1 MSSCSRIR
9 AFHIAALLLSFS
21 LLTTGCTTL
30 QNWYGWVSIH
40 KSPKGSV
47 YLQEVADWS
56 FEADHPATVDQET
69 LLSAIQGVVA
79 EDTKTLSTNLP
90 AGGSKPMRVF
100 SDEDATFLAPLLAQG
115 LSQAKPEQIIGFTV
129 SSSAG
134 SGAEPAA
141 GTLYRSN
148 GSLYLTIAP
157 TDGRKISGF
166 VPRVAARIE
175 RAPAYASDWTPG
187 TLAMVINP
195 VILAKAQTMDTP
207 TVTARPI
214 SPAGPENPTA
224 SFTNFTAGQDAP
236 GGNPTA
242 SQLEELRQA
251 REANKQKD
259 SEIGIL
265 RKELEWM
272 KQELRER
279 PAKSET
285 VSKRSKAKRKSA
297 EAYPTH

>member
-1 MSSCSRIR
+1 MYSFSRIR
-9 AFHIAALLLSFS
+9 TFHIAALLLSFS

-56 FEADHPATVDQET
+56 FEADHPATIDQET

-79 EDTKTLSTNLP
+79 EDAN
-90 AGGSKPMRVF
+90 
-100 SDEDATFLAPLLAQG
+100 FLAPLLAQG

-207 TVTARPI
+207 TATASPT
-214 SPAGPENPTA
+214 SPAGSENPTA
-224 SFTNFTAGQDAP
+224 SLTNFTSGQDVP

-251 REANKQKD
+251 REANNQKD

-297 EAYPTH
+297 EAYPTR